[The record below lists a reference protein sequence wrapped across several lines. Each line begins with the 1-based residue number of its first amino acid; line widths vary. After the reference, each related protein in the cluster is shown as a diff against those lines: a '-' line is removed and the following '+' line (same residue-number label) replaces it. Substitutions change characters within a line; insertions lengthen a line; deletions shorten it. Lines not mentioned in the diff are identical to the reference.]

1 MARGDCTIARGNAR
15 RAQMMEVLRDH
26 PEGMRS
32 DAIAEAVGLSH
43 SMGRYHTRMMGCL
56 MRGWGPWV
64 MYFHP
69 DNLAE
74 ADAYAASLVKL
85 DHSVSAE
92 KERRILEFILSR
104 ARSSKADICDS
115 IGIHPE
121 TLTPVLT
128 ALRKAG
134 KIGKSID
141 RGVFIW
147 HKPGEKLK
155 VVATAKT
162 RILEL
167 LSKNLSMPRKA
178 IQIAL
183 EISEKRASAT
193 LGELSIAGLVTGV
206 RYGVGKQNNKMA
218 WCLVKNKDAAQKYV
232 YEWQEKYL
240 QDRKAQLGQL
250 GGSRKKKQEWES
262 DSAICNVEPIVLPG
276 FTGRQ
281 FQSESPE
288 PIFSSRPIGA
298 YPEPASTAYARSL

>member
-69 DNLAE
+69 DHLAE

-104 ARSSKADICDS
+104 ARSSKADICEA

-121 TLTPVLT
+121 VLTGVLT
-128 ALRKAG
+128 ALVKADR
-134 KIGKSID
+134 IGKSSE
-141 RGVFIW
+141 GGHGYW
-147 HKPGEKLK
+147 HKPGVSIKK
-155 VVATAKT
+155 PRVSARS

-167 LSKNLSMPRKA
+167 LGQHVSLHRERLCR
-178 IQIAL
+178 IL
-183 EISEKRASAT
+183 DLSEKRAGEA
-193 LGELSIAGLVTGV
+193 LYELSQEGKVVGIKD
-206 RYGVGKQNNKMA
+206 GVGRENNRRA
-218 WCLVKNKDAAQKYV
+218 WCLPEHAEKVREQAAQA
-232 YEWQEKYL
+232 L
-240 QDRKAQLGQL
+240 RDQLRVRTQP
-250 GGSRKKKQEWES
+250 KKQGP
-262 DSAICNVEPIVLPG
+262 IGPTVCNVELVVLPG
-276 FTGRQ
+276 FTGRT
-281 FQSESPE
+281 FRSENPE
-288 PIFSSRPIGA
+288 PLFSSLKPGQ
-298 YPEPASTAYARSL
+298 YPSQPTTAYARTL

>member
-43 SMGRYHTRMMGCL
+43 SMGRYHTRFMGCL

-69 DNLAE
+69 DHLAE

-92 KERRILEFILSR
+92 KERRILEYILSR
-104 ARSSKADICDS
+104 ARSSKADICEA

-121 TLTPVLT
+121 VLTGVLT
-128 ALRKAG
+128 ALVKADR
-134 KIGKSID
+134 IGKSSD
-141 RGVFIW
+141 GGHGYW
-147 HKPGEKLK
+147 HKPGVSIKK
-155 VVATAKT
+155 PRVSARS

-167 LSKNLSMPRKA
+167 LGQHVSLHRER
-178 IQIAL
+178 ICRIL
-183 EISEKRASAT
+183 DLSEKRA
-193 LGELSIAGLVTGV
+193 GEALYELTQAGLVVGIKD
-206 RYGVGKQNNKMA
+206 GVGRENNRRA
-218 WCLVKNKDAAQKYV
+218 WCLPEHAEKVRQAAL
-232 YEWQEKYL
+232 EAM
-240 QDRKAQLGQL
+240 KAQLKAGPKPRAVGPQ
-250 GGSRKKKQEWES
+250 GPTV
-262 DSAICNVEPIVLPG
+262 CNVEPVILPG

-288 PIFSSRPIGA
+288 PIFSGRPIGA